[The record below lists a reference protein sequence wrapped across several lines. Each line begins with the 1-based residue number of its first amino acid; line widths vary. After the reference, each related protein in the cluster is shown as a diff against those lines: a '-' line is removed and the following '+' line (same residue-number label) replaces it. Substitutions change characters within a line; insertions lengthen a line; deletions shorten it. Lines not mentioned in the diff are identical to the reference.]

1 MFYLSRA
8 EQAALLLLIVLLLAG
23 AGVLT
28 YERGRHSADS
38 AAAQPIFVPAPT
50 EALALR
56 PPSAAG
62 TQGAPPARGTAQPV
76 ATVNTGTVPAS
87 HPAAR
92 PRPSGPSSAVSAKR
106 PKAGL
111 ISLNTATQRELD
123 SLPGIGPVFA
133 QRIIAYREQ
142 RKREGHRGFE
152 SKDELLNVPGI
163 GPKRYAAIRDRVT
176 L

>member
-1 MFYLSRA
+1 VFYLSRA

-28 YERGRHSADS
+28 YARGRHSGDATTV
-38 AAAQPIFVPAPT
+38 QPLFVPAPAQT
-50 EALALR
+50 CAAQPAGRQAGSLGEVGEA
-56 PPSAAG
+56 PG
-62 TQGAPPARGTAQPV
+62 GAPRATA
-76 ATVNTGTVPAS
+76 GR
-87 HPAAR
+87 PAAR
-92 PRPSGPSSAVSAKR
+92 APAPTPAANR
-106 PKAGL
+106 AGRTERL
-111 ISLNTATQRELD
+111 ISLNTAGQQELD
-123 SLPGIGPVFA
+123 ALPGIGPVLA

-163 GPKRYAAIRDRVT
+163 GPKRYTAVRALVS